1 MKRGVIKQYNV
12 ILTVKR
18 MENEVVCYVTL
29 GAYIKKLQKHANLR
43 NEDICK
49 GVNIGHTTLNL
60 LKKGQNAR

>member
-1 MKRGVIKQYNV
+1 
-12 ILTVKR
+12 